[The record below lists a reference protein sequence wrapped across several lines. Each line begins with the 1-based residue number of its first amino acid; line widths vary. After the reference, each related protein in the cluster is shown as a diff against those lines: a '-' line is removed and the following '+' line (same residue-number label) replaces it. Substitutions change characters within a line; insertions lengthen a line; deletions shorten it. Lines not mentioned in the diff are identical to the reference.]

1 MQKKVYCKNCLDFLC
16 LRFLSADKGRK
27 LSGGAVQSVKSLGA
41 KNVRTN
47 MQKVRPPF
55 GSAILSRP
63 KRTPWQKMIKGSLLE
78 GGFPF
83 YLCIPPDILRESK
96 LFVKASGVF

>member
-1 MQKKVYCKNCLDFLC
+1 MIFFMQKKIYCKNCLDFLC
-16 LRFLSADKGRK
+16 LRFLSADKGRE
-27 LSGGAVQSVKSLGA
+27 LAGGAVQSVKSLGA

-63 KRTPWQKMIKGSLLE
+63 KRSAWQKMIKGSLRE
-78 GGFPF
+78 GGFPS
-83 YLCIPPDILRESK
+83 YLCIPPDI
-96 LFVKASGVF
+96 F